1 MRCHFKLETII
12 RHLEYGGQSRI
23 AHHVSLE
30 VSVICQY
37 LLQGTGSDDPTKS
50 LSELDHYLEFRDDT
64 VEQGM
69 CSRNN
74 KCCWLNSETPIEEVP
89 CALLKTRLQCH

>member
-1 MRCHFKLETII
+1 M
-12 RHLEYGGQSRI
+12 
-23 AHHVSLE
+23 
-30 VSVICQY
+30 SVIGQY

-69 CSRNN
+69 CSRDS
-74 KCCWLNSETPIEEVP
+74 KLVDFYSY
-89 CALLKTRLQCH
+89 L